1 MCNACGYP
9 ARPGHWTDAGLAT
22 AHDRLRAR
30 LNRVQQLPRYL
41 APLQLSAQDNGM
53 SPGYRLSN
61 RSGMH
66 VMVQTLDE
74 LWENAARLAGR
85 PVDPLDPALI
95 GPDG

>member
-1 MCNACGYP
+1 
-9 ARPGHWTDAGLAT
+9 
-22 AHDRLRAR
+22 
-30 LNRVQQLPRYL
+30 
-41 APLQLSAQDNGM
+41 LQLSAQDNGM

-85 PVDPLDPALI
+85 PVDPLDPAII